1 MNKVAIIDYGMC
13 NLDSVARAVEE
24 CGGTPVVTDRAVDI
38 KTASRII
45 LPGVGAFPA
54 AMRRIRAAGLDRV
67 LTEQV
72 LGKCVPFLGICLGM
86 QLIATTG
93 LEVEETPGLG
103 WIDGV
108 VRKLEPTQADRRIPH
123 IGWNEVRP
131 VRESVLLCDT
141 PSGTD
146 FYFVHSYVLD
156 AANQDDV
163 VAVTPYGSGFAAAV
177 ERRNIFGLQFHPEK
191 SQRPGFRVLRRFLSV

>member
-1 MNKVAIIDYGMC
+1 MSRVAIIDYGMC
-13 NLDSVARAVEE
+13 NLDSVARAIEE
-24 CGGTPVVTDRAVDI
+24 CGGTPVVTNQAVEI
-38 KTASRII
+38 KNASRII

-54 AMRRIRAAGLDRV
+54 AMRRIRAAGLDHV

-72 LGKCVPFLGICLGM
+72 LGKRVPFLGICLGM

-93 LEVEETPGLG
+93 KEIEETPGLG

-131 VRESVLLCDT
+131 VRDSVLLSDT

-163 VAVTPYGSGFAAAV
+163 VAVTPYGNGFAAAV
-177 ERRNIFGLQFHPEK
+177 ERGNIFGLQFHPEK

>member
-1 MNKVAIIDYGMC
+1 MNTVAIIDYGMC
-13 NLDSVARAVEE
+13 NLDSVARAVED
-24 CGGTPVVTDRAVDI
+24 CGGTPVVTHQAIEI
-38 KTASRII
+38 KNASRII

-54 AMRRIRAAGLDRV
+54 AMRRIRAASLDEV

-72 LGKCVPFLGICLGM
+72 LGKRVPFLGICLGM

-108 VRKLEPTQADRRIPH
+108 VRKLEPTQTDRRIPH
-123 IGWNEVRP
+123 IGWNEVLP
-131 VRESVLLCDT
+131 VRDSAILCDT

-156 AANQDDV
+156 PANQDDV
-163 VAVTPYGSGFAAAV
+163 VAVTPYGGGFTAAV
-177 ERRNIFGLQFHPEK
+177 ERGNIFGLQFHPEK
-191 SQRPGFRVLRRFLSV
+191 SQRSGFRVLRRFLSV